1 MEPDKP
7 HPPCVKYCIFSAV
20 FFFFPN
26 GDFHVIYPPL
36 VWCLASQQLA
46 DLDRYTC
53 SIAYKLPWKHSAYKA
68 WISPLIVRWVVNI

>member
-53 SIAYKLPWKHSAYKA
+53 SIAYKDHVTSQVTVEALC
-68 WISPLIVRWVVNI
+68 IQGLD